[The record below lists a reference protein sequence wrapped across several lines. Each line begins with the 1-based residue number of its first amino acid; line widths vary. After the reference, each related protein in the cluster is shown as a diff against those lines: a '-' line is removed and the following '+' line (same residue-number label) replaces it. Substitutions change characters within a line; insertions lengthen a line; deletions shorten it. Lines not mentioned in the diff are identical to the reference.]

1 MENGNILI
9 RLFCLSVTSVE
20 NTAYLSKVSIFVVFH
35 ISEIPWHP
43 ASIDQD
49 ATRLIIFI
57 EVRVKR
63 CDDLDATFVI
73 FLLFD
78 ENLLV
83 DIQVPFQ
90 RDGLHVPLFL
100 ELSIILPTPWEEAA
114 VLWRDVNWV
123 LHQ

>member
-1 MENGNILI
+1 M
-9 RLFCLSVTSVE
+9 
-20 NTAYLSKVSIFVVFH
+20 
-35 ISEIPWHP
+35 SEIPRHP

-114 VLWRDVNWV
+114 VLGGDVNWV
-123 LHQ
+123 LH